1 MPHFCTKPNFILSV
15 IYPMT
20 SDPHKNISKFPI
32 LVRPWRIFG
41 AIPQNCWESNPA
53 SSWGT
58 KNPPFFCG
66 GKSSTVEDIVDLF
79 RSERFAF
86 STALDIGTGQGSTAA
101 ALAVNFGIV
110 LATETHWD
118 LDMGGLLGWIQGIQG
133 IPSPSFPRS

>member
-1 MPHFCTKPNFILSV
+1 
-15 IYPMT
+15 MT

-110 LATETHWD
+110 LATERTWGGYWD
-118 LDMGGLLGWIQGIQG
+118 GSKASKASLPH
-133 IPSPSFPRS
+133 PSPVHKHPPWLARKWDVSWM